1 MNNST
6 SSERCGWC
14 AADPL
19 YIRYHDE
26 EWGVP
31 VHDERLHFEFLTL
44 EGAQAGLSWFTIL
57 KKRDMYRRLYQGFDP
72 AIVSLFDEEKVQ
84 ELLSNPGIVRNR
96 LKINSSVSNARQF
109 LEIQAEFGTFDRYI
123 WQFVDG
129 KPIVN
134 NWETLSEV
142 PATTSLSDAISKDLR
157 KRGFRFVGSTIVYAH
172 MQAIGLVNDHITS
185 CFRHAELAR

>member
-1 MNNST
+1 
-6 SSERCGWC
+6 
-14 AADPL
+14 
-19 YIRYHDE
+19 
-26 EWGVP
+26 
-31 VHDERLHFEFLTL
+31 
-44 EGAQAGLSWFTIL
+44 
-57 KKRDMYRRLYQGFDP
+57 
-72 AIVSLFDEEKVQ
+72 
-84 ELLSNPGIVRNR
+84 VRNR